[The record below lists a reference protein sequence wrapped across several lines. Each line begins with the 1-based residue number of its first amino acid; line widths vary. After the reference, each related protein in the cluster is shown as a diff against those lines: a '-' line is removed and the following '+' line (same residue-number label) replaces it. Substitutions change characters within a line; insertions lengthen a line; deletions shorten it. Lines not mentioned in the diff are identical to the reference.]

1 MSALRRR
8 PGNVPR
14 TSSPEPT
21 TTAEATAATTAAE
34 TTTTDDSGGD
44 SGTVVSNLREEIRH
58 VEVPV
63 FKRRSKRRNGFIFG
77 LGGLFGVFI
86 ALFFA
91 NQNEVISFDA
101 LMDLNLE
108 SLIDVIPAA
117 MVRDAKEFTV
127 WSAYHLEKGAT
138 DKLAWMLTF

>member
-1 MSALRRR
+1 MSTLRRR

-14 TSSPEPT
+14 TSSPEPST
-21 TTAEATAATTAAE
+21 D
-34 TTTTDDSGGD
+34 TTTTPTPTHPLTTNTENGGD
-44 SGTVVSNLREEIRH
+44 PGDIVSNIREEIRH

-77 LGGLFGVFI
+77 LGGLFGVFV

-91 NQNEVISFDA
+91 NHNEVISFDA
-101 LMDLNLE
+101 LMDLNLD

-127 WSAYHLEKGAT
+127 CWLERG
-138 DKLAWMLTF
+138 